1 VDSVYQLWK
10 NKRAERILNSQQDN
24 GAWLDKNKKRYKEI
38 ATNYQLIEKYR
49 YVSQLI
55 MFFDFDKSHPS
66 MKKGGKLFFSEQ
78 TKEGDF
84 KGVYGNQNSP
94 NSSAAI
100 LELLC
105 RLGSF

>member
-1 VDSVYQLWK
+1 
-10 NKRAERILNSQQDN
+10 
-24 GAWLDKNKKRYKEI
+24 
-38 ATNYQLIEKYR
+38 
-49 YVSQLI
+49 

-105 RLGSF
+105 RLSSF